1 MSWKID
7 NQFPDAIELKNP
19 TTYHRIG
26 EGIARGKREYVM
38 SRSELVKFAACP
50 EKWVRGIPDERT
62 RSLAF
67 GDLFDTLLVGNGSFG
82 ERFEILP
89 ETYANETLVCP
100 QCESEG
106 TGKTCRP
113 CKMERTIKVAELP
126 WNANATACKTIL
138 QRIEKDGKN
147 PVKKVEVLCARKAI
161 EILKESQDGVMW
173 QMLGISK
180 HQVLVRALW
189 VDEARDVKVPFK
201 ICLDVL
207 PDPKDSRFGSSL
219 ADVKTAE
226 SAELHK
232 WTRHVW
238 NYKYHVQAALYMD
251 VVNAVLG
258 TDYFEFVHF
267 IIENTAPW
275 VSTYRYL
282 SPEFVELGRRE
293 YRAALERYVHCIVTR
308 EFPGYDTEDTMP
320 EPWMLRE

>member
-1 MSWKID
+1 VSWKI
-7 NQFPDAIELKNP
+7 NPTFPDAVELKNP

-26 EGIARGKREYVM
+26 EGIARGSRGFVM
-38 SRSELVKFAACP
+38 SRSELVDFDACP
-50 EKWVRGIPDERT
+50 EKWVRGMPDEVT
-62 RSLAF
+62 RSLKF
-67 GDLFDTLLVGNGSFG
+67 GDLFDTLLVGNGSFS

-89 ETYANETLVCP
+89 ETYASETLVCP
-100 QCESEG
+100 QCGSEG
-106 TGKTCRP
+106 TGKICRP
-113 CKMERTIKVAELP
+113 CKMERTIRVTELP
-126 WNANATACKTIL
+126 WNANATVCKQHL
-138 QRIEKDGKN
+138 QRIEKDGKTA
-147 PVKKVEVLCARKAI
+147 VKEVDVNCARKAI

-180 HQVLVRALW
+180 HQVLVRADW
-189 VDEARDVKVPFK
+189 VDEERDIIVPFK

-207 PDPKDSRFGSSL
+207 PDPKDPRFGSTL
-219 ADVKTAE
+219 ADVKTSE

-238 NYKYHVQAALYMD
+238 TYKYHVQAALYMD

-258 TDYFEFVHF
+258 TDYTEFVHF

-282 SPEFVELGRRE
+282 APEFIELGRRE

-308 EFPGYDTEDTMP
+308 EFPGYDTQDAAP